1 MLDIKGVCVSS
12 GSACHNGIIEPS
24 QVLKAVGLSN
34 NEALGSLR
42 ISAGALTTEE
52 ECTSGAEILSR
63 DLVVDQAQ
71 ANKISSL
78 NTDASSDSQKSTI
91 GLALHRLMAMAVLAV
106 ALVC

>member
-1 MLDIKGVCVSS
+1 LPEAKGESMVLNADIKGVCVSS

-52 ECTSGAEILSR
+52 ECIGGAEILSQI
-63 DLVVDQAQ
+63 L
-71 ANKISSL
+71 SS
-78 NTDASSDSQKSTI
+78 TKRKQSKSV
-91 GLALHRLMAMAVLAV
+91 H
-106 ALVC
+106 

>member
-1 MLDIKGVCVSS
+1 MVLNADIKGVCVSS

-52 ECTSGAEILSR
+52 ECTSGAEILSQI
-63 DLVVDQAQ
+63 L
-71 ANKISSL
+71 SS
-78 NTDASSDSQKSTI
+78 TKRKQTKSV
-91 GLALHRLMAMAVLAV
+91 H
-106 ALVC
+106 